1 LQERIVAQIA
11 FLKAIQVFDVVARAG
26 NLTQAA
32 ASLAITQSAISYHL
46 QILETKIG
54 TKLFERTS
62 RGVKLTDAGEK
73 LVPFV
78 REGLRAIETGLALV
92 TPAPTRPVVR
102 VAVLPM
108 FASRWLAPRLVD
120 FWTKHP
126 KIELSFSHDN
136 DTYSPTSEGGE
147 VADIAVQWGT
157 GGWPRVECRRLLEA
171 PLIAACSPKLFRK
184 IPLREVGDLK
194 RHTLLHVDDHNMW
207 RQWLAAAGLSEAENV
222 GRRGLM
228 MSDRHFQLSA
238 TLNAVGVSLFIRSFI
253 REELRQGTLVSPLSL
268 EIPTDYAYYLVRP
281 KGRKLSGAAERFH
294 DWICD
299 QATRHDSA

>member
-1 LQERIVAQIA
+1 MAQIA
-11 FLKAIQVFDVVARAG
+11 YLKAIQVFDVVARAG

-54 TKLFERTS
+54 AKLFERNS
-62 RGVKLTDAGEK
+62 RGVRLTESGEK

-120 FWTKHP
+120 FWNKHP

-136 DTYSPTSEGGE
+136 DTFGAASDRAE

-157 GGWPRVECRRLLEA
+157 GGWPRVESRRLLEA
-171 PLIAACSPKLFRK
+171 PLIAACSPKLLK
-184 IPLREVGDLK
+184 KTPLRDAADLK

-207 RQWLAAAGLSEAENV
+207 RQWLAAIGLSDAETI

-253 REELRQGTLVSPLSL
+253 QEELRQGTLVSPLPM
-268 EIPTDYAYYLVRP
+268 EMRTDYAYYLVRP
-281 KGRKLSGAAERFH
+281 KGRKLSQAAERFH
-294 DWICD
+294 DWVCE
-299 QATRHDSA
+299 QAARPETG

>member
-1 LQERIVAQIA
+1 MAQIPY
-11 FLKAIQVFDVVARAG
+11 LKAIQVFDVVARAG

-46 QILETKIG
+46 QILEAKIG
-54 TKLFERTS
+54 AKLFERTS
-62 RGVKLTDAGEK
+62 RGVRLTESGEK

-120 FWTKHP
+120 FWNKHP
-126 KIELSFSHDN
+126 KIELSFSHEN
-136 DTYSPTSEGGE
+136 DAYAAATDRSE

-157 GGWPRVECRRLLEA
+157 GGWPRVDSLRLLEA
-171 PLIAACSPKLFRK
+171 PLVAACSPELLKK
-184 IPLREVGDLK
+184 SPLRAAGDLK

-207 RQWLAAAGLSEAENV
+207 RQWLVAIDFPDAETI

-253 REELRQGTLVSPLSL
+253 QEELRQGTLVSPLPM
-268 EIPTDYAYYLVRP
+268 EVRTDYAYYLVRP
-281 KGRKLSGAAERFH
+281 KGRKLSAAAAQFH
-294 DWICD
+294 DWICA
-299 QATRHDSA
+299 QAARPESA

>member
-1 LQERIVAQIA
+1 MAQIPY
-11 FLKAIQVFDVVARAG
+11 LKAIQVFDVVARAG

-46 QILETKIG
+46 QILEAKIG
-54 TKLFERTS
+54 ATLFERTS
-62 RGVKLTDAGEK
+62 RGVRLTESGEK

-120 FWTKHP
+120 FWNKHP
-126 KIELSFSHDN
+126 KIELSFSHEN
-136 DTYSPTSEGGE
+136 DAYAAATDRSE

-157 GGWPRVECRRLLEA
+157 GGWPRVDSLRLLEA
-171 PLIAACSPKLFRK
+171 PLVAACSPELLKK
-184 IPLREVGDLK
+184 SPLRAAGDLK

-207 RQWLAAAGLSEAENV
+207 RQWLAAIDFPDAETI

-253 REELRQGTLVSPLSL
+253 QEELRQGTLVSPLPM
-268 EIPTDYAYYLVRP
+268 EVRTDYAYYLVRP
-281 KGRKLSGAAERFH
+281 KGRKLSAAAAQFH
-294 DWICD
+294 DWICA
-299 QATRHDSA
+299 QAARPESA

>member
-1 LQERIVAQIA
+1 MAQIPY
-11 FLKAIQVFDVVARAG
+11 LKAIQVFDVVARTG

-46 QILETKIG
+46 QILEAKIG
-54 TKLFERTS
+54 AKLFERTS
-62 RGVKLTDAGEK
+62 RGVRLTESGEK

-120 FWTKHP
+120 FWNKHP
-126 KIELSFSHDN
+126 KIELSFSHEN
-136 DTYSPTSEGGE
+136 DAYAAATDRSE

-157 GGWPRVECRRLLEA
+157 GGWPRVDSLRLLEA
-171 PLIAACSPKLFRK
+171 PLVAACSPELLKK
-184 IPLREVGDLK
+184 SPLRAAGDLK

-207 RQWLAAAGLSEAENV
+207 RQWLSAIDFPDAETI

-253 REELRQGTLVSPLSL
+253 QEELRQGTLVSPLPM
-268 EIPTDYAYYLVRP
+268 EVRTDYAYYLVRP
-281 KGRKLSGAAERFH
+281 KGRKLSAAAAQFH
-294 DWICD
+294 DWICA
-299 QATRHDSA
+299 QAARPESA

>member
-1 LQERIVAQIA
+1 MAQIA
-11 FLKAIQVFDVVARAG
+11 YLKAIRVFDVVARTG

-32 ASLAITQSAISYHL
+32 ASLAISQSAISYHL

-62 RGVKLTDAGEK
+62 RGVRLTEAGEK

-92 TPAPTRPVVR
+92 TPASTRPIVR

-108 FASRWLAPRLVD
+108 FASRWLAPRLAD
-120 FWTKHP
+120 FWSKHP

-136 DTYSPTSEGGE
+136 DTYSSATDLAE
-147 VADIAVQWGT
+147 VADVAVQWGT
-157 GGWPRVECRRLLEA
+157 GGWPRVESRRLLGA
-171 PLIAACSPKLFRK
+171 PLIAACSPKLLK
-184 IPLREVGDLK
+184 QTPLRSAVDLK
-194 RHTLLHVDDHNMW
+194 HHTLLHVDDHEMW
-207 RQWLAAAGLSEAENV
+207 RQWLARVGLPDAETV
-222 GRRGLM
+222 GGRGLM

-253 REELRQGTLVSPLSL
+253 QEELRQGTLVDPLSI
-268 EIPTDYAYYLVRP
+268 ERNTDFAYYIVRP
-281 KGRKLSGAAERFH
+281 RERQMSPAAERFY

-299 QATRHDSA
+299 QAARSEAA

>member
-1 LQERIVAQIA
+1 MAQIPY
-11 FLKAIQVFDVVARAG
+11 LKAIQVFDVVARAG

-46 QILETKIG
+46 QILEAKIG
-54 TKLFERTS
+54 AKLFERTS
-62 RGVKLTDAGEK
+62 RGVRLTESGEK

-120 FWTKHP
+120 FWNKHP
-126 KIELSFSHDN
+126 KIELSFSHEN
-136 DTYSPTSEGGE
+136 DAYAAATDRSE

-157 GGWPRVECRRLLEA
+157 GGWPRVDSLRLLEA
-171 PLIAACSPKLFRK
+171 PLVAACSPELLKK
-184 IPLREVGDLK
+184 SPLRAAGDLK

-207 RQWLAAAGLSEAENV
+207 RQWLAAIDFPDAETI

-253 REELRQGTLVSPLSL
+253 QEELRQGTLVSPLPM
-268 EIPTDYAYYLVRP
+268 EVRTDYAYYLVRP
-281 KGRKLSGAAERFH
+281 KGRKLSAAAAQFH
-294 DWICD
+294 DWICA
-299 QATRHDSA
+299 QAARPESA

>member
-1 LQERIVAQIA
+1 MAQIPY
-11 FLKAIQVFDVVARAG
+11 LKAIQVFDVVARAG

-46 QILETKIG
+46 QILEAKIG
-54 TKLFERTS
+54 AKLFERTS
-62 RGVKLTDAGEK
+62 RGVRLTESGEK

-120 FWTKHP
+120 FWNKHP
-126 KIELSFSHDN
+126 KIELSFSHEN
-136 DTYSPTSEGGE
+136 DAYAAATDRSE

-157 GGWPRVECRRLLEA
+157 GGWPRVDSLRLLEA
-171 PLIAACSPKLFRK
+171 PLVAACSPELLKK
-184 IPLREVGDLK
+184 SPLRAAGDLK

-207 RQWLAAAGLSEAENV
+207 RQWLAAIDFPDAETI

-253 REELRQGTLVSPLSL
+253 QEELRQGTLVSPLPM
-268 EIPTDYAYYLVRP
+268 EVRTDYAYYLVRP
-281 KGRKLSGAAERFH
+281 KGRKLSAAAAQFH
-294 DWICD
+294 DWICA
-299 QATRHDSA
+299 QAARSESA

>member
-1 LQERIVAQIA
+1 MAQIA
-11 FLKAIQVFDVVARAG
+11 YLKAIQVFDVVARTG

-46 QILETKIG
+46 RILETKIG
-54 TKLFERTS
+54 ARLFERTS
-62 RGVKLTDAGEK
+62 RGVRLTEPGEK

-92 TPAPTRPVVR
+92 TPAPKRPVVR

-120 FWTKHP
+120 FWNKHP
-126 KIELSFSHDN
+126 KIELAFSHDN
-136 DTYSPTSEGGE
+136 DTYSVASDRAE

-157 GGWPRVECRRLLEA
+157 GGWPHVDSRRLLEA
-171 PLIAACSPKLFRK
+171 PLVAACSPKLLK
-184 IPLREVGDLK
+184 KLPLRAAVDLK

-207 RQWLAAAGLSEAENV
+207 LQWLTAIGLSDAQTV
-222 GRRGLM
+222 ARRGLM

-253 REELRQGTLVSPLSL
+253 QEELRQGTLVSPLSL
-268 EIPTDYAYYLVRP
+268 EVGTDYAYYLVRP
-281 KGRKLSGAAERFH
+281 KDRKLSHAAAQFH
-294 DWICD
+294 DWICA
-299 QATRHDSA
+299 QSEQPEIV